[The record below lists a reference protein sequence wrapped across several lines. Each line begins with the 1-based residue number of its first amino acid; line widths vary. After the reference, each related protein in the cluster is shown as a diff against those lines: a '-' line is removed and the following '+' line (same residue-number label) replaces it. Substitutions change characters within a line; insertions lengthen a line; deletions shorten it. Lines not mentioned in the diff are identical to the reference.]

1 MILHLETATKICSVG
16 LSFQGNLVGI
26 INKNDEDFIHG
37 EALTELIAELLKI
50 HATKLEA
57 LDAISVSIGPGSYT
71 GLRIGLATAKGLC
84 LGLNIPI
91 IPISSLAALEFLAIK
106 KHPNKTI
113 ISVFDARRDEVFCR
127 IRDTNGNIHMEDA
140 PLILENG
147 TFSALNNPVCVGE
160 NLEKVNRLTAHPSL
174 VIDEEVKCSA
184 LGQIVLAYHA
194 YQNNRFANLAT
205 LVPNYTKEVFINQG
219 IIPKEGK
226 ILK

>member
-1 MILHLETATKICSVG
+1 M
-16 LSFQGNLVGI
+16 
-26 INKNDEDFIHG
+26 
-37 EALTELIAELLKI
+37 KI
-50 HATKLEA
+50 HATNLEA

-91 IPISSLAALEFLAIK
+91 IPISSLAALESLAIK

-127 IRDTNGNIHMEDA
+127 IRDTNGNIHMDDA

-160 NLEKVNRLTAHPSL
+160 NLEKVNRLTAHLSL
-174 VIDEEVKCSA
+174 VTDEEVKCSA

-219 IIPKEGK
+219 IIPKE
-226 ILK
+226 